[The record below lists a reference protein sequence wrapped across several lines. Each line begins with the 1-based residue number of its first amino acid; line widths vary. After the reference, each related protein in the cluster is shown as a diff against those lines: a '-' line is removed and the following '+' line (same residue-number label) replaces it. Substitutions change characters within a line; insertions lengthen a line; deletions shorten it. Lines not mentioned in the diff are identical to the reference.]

1 MAYLVGVLVIVV
13 GLAISIALHEIGHLV
28 PAKKFGVRV
37 TQYMIGFGPTLF
49 SRRRGETEYGVKAI
63 PLGGYIRMIGM
74 FPPPEPDEPRPEP
87 DEVTRRRP
95 KTTSVWS
102 SMANDARQAAAQEV
116 VPGEEHRAFYRL
128 SVPKK
133 LAIMFGGPFMNLILA
148 VVILAVVISGIGL
161 PGVSTT
167 VASVSECV
175 ITSSQ
180 ERAECGADDPAAPA
194 FAAGVQPGDVLVSLA
209 GEELDTWEEF
219 SDRIRTT
226 PAQPTELV
234 VERDGELH
242 TLSITPMVI
251 PREVYDADGNIQR
264 DAAGEPITED
274 VGFAGITSQT
284 ELQRQSPLEVP
295 VLVGDALVR
304 TGQVV
309 LTLPQR
315 MVDISKAAF
324 GSGERDPEGPVGV
337 VGVGRFA
344 GEIAAVDLEGYG
356 MVERVADLLGILAS
370 LNLALFVFNMIPLL
384 PLDGGHIAGALWE
397 GLRRTIARVRRR
409 PDPGPVDVAKAMPV
423 AYGVFLVV
431 AVMSVLLIYAD
442 IVKPITLSG

>member
-74 FPPPEPDEPRPEP
+74 FPPPEHDQPRPEP
-87 DEVTRRRP
+87 AEVTRRRP
-95 KTTSVWS
+95 KTTSIWS
-102 SMANDARQAAAQEV
+102 TMADDAREAASQEI

-133 LAIMFGGPFMNLILA
+133 LAVMFGGPFMNLILA

-161 PGVSTT
+161 PSASTT

-175 ITSSQ
+175 ITHG
-180 ERAECGADDPAAPA
+180 EDREECAAQDPAAPA
-194 FAAGVQPGDVLVSLA
+194 FAAGVEPGDVLVSFD
-209 GEELDTWEEF
+209 GQELDSWEEF
-219 SDRIRTT
+219 SAQIRET
-226 PAQPTELV
+226 PAEPTELV
-234 VERDGELH
+234 VERDGELQ
-242 TLSITPMVI
+242 TLSLTPMVT
-251 PREVYDADGNIQR
+251 PREVYDAEGEPVV
-264 DAAGEPITED
+264 DAAGDPVTED

-284 ELQRQSPLEVP
+284 QLQRRSPLEVP
-295 VLVGDALVR
+295 PLVGDALVR
-304 TGQVV
+304 TGQVI

-324 GSGERDPEGPVGV
+324 GTGERDPEGPVGV

-370 LNLALFVFNMIPLL
+370 LNLALFAFN
-384 PLDGGHIAGALWE
+384 
-397 GLRRTIARVRRR
+397 R
-409 PDPGPVDVAKAMPV
+409 
-423 AYGVFLVV
+423 
-431 AVMSVLLIYAD
+431 S
-442 IVKPITLSG
+442 

>member
-1 MAYLVGVLVIVV
+1 MAYLVGVLIIVV
-13 GLAISIALHEIGHLV
+13 GVAISIALHEIGHLV

-49 SRRRGETEYGVKAI
+49 SRKRGETEYGVKAI

-74 FPPPEPDEPRPEP
+74 FPPAKPNEAP
-87 DEVTRRRP
+87 RRRP
-95 KTTSVWS
+95 KTTSIWS
-102 SMANDARQAAAQEV
+102 TMADDAREAASQEI

-133 LAIMFGGPFMNLILA
+133 LAVMFGGPFMNLILA
-148 VVILAVVISGIGL
+148 VVILAIVISGIGL
-161 PGVSTT
+161 PSASTT

-175 ITSSQ
+175 ITHGEDRQ
-180 ERAECGADDPAAPA
+180 ECAAQDPAAPA
-194 FAAGVQPGDVLVSLA
+194 FAAGVEPGDVLVSFDGQELA
-209 GEELDTWEEF
+209 SWEEF
-219 SDRIRTT
+219 SAQIRET
-226 PAQPTELV
+226 PAEPTELV
-234 VERDGELH
+234 VERDGELQ
-242 TLSITPMVI
+242 TLSLTPMVT
-251 PREVYDADGNIQR
+251 PREVYDAEGEPVV
-264 DAAGEPITED
+264 DAAGDPVTEE

-284 ELQRQSPLEVP
+284 QLQRQSPLEVP
-295 VLVGDALVR
+295 ALVGDALVR
-304 TGQVV
+304 TGEVI

-324 GSGERDPEGPVGV
+324 GTGERDPEGPVGV

-370 LNLALFVFNMIPLL
+370 LNLALFAFNMIPLL

-397 GLRRTIARVRRR
+397 GLRRTVARVRRR
-409 PDPGPVDVAKAMPV
+409 PDPGPVDVAKAMPL
-423 AYGVFLVV
+423 AYAVFAVV

>member
-1 MAYLVGVLVIVV
+1 MAYLVGVLIIVV
-13 GLAISIALHEIGHLV
+13 GVAISIALHEIGHLV

-49 SRRRGETEYGVKAI
+49 SRKRGETEYGVKAI

-74 FPPPEPDEPRPEP
+74 FPPAKPDEPA
-87 DEVTRRRP
+87 RRRP
-95 KTTSVWS
+95 KTTSIWS
-102 SMANDARQAAAQEV
+102 TMADDAREAASQEI

-133 LAIMFGGPFMNLILA
+133 LAVMFGGPFMNLILA

-161 PGVSTT
+161 PSASTT

-175 ITSSQ
+175 ITHG
-180 ERAECGADDPAAPA
+180 EDREECAAQDPAAPA
-194 FAAGVQPGDVLVSLA
+194 FAAGVEPGDVLVSFD
-209 GEELDTWEEF
+209 GQELTSWEEF
-219 SDRIRTT
+219 SAQIRET
-226 PAQPTELV
+226 PAEPTELV
-234 VERDGELH
+234 VERDGELQ
-242 TLSITPMVI
+242 TLSLTPMVT
-251 PREVYDADGNIQR
+251 PREVYDAEGELVVDS
-264 DAAGEPITED
+264 AGDPVTED

-284 ELQRQSPLEVP
+284 QLQRQSPLEVP
-295 VLVGDALVR
+295 ALVGDALVR
-304 TGQVV
+304 TGQVI

-315 MVDISKAAF
+315 MVDISNAAF
-324 GSGERDPEGPVGV
+324 GTGERDPEGPVGV

-370 LNLALFVFNMIPLL
+370 LNLALFAFNMIPLL

-397 GLRRTIARVRRR
+397 GLRRTVARVRRR
-409 PDPGPVDVAKAMPV
+409 PDPGPVDVAKAMPL
-423 AYGVFLVV
+423 AYAVFAVV

>member
-1 MAYLVGVLVIVV
+1 MAYLVGVLVVVV
-13 GLAISIALHEIGHLV
+13 GVAVSIALHEIGHLV

-74 FPPPEPDEPRPEP
+74 FPSPGQDEN
-87 DEVTRRRP
+87 TRRRP
-95 KTTSVWS
+95 KTTSIWS
-102 SMANDARQAAAQEV
+102 AMANDAREAAAAEV

-133 LAIMFGGPFMNLILA
+133 LAVMFGGPFMNLILA
-148 VVILAVVISGIGL
+148 VVILAIVISGIGL
-161 PGVSTT
+161 PTVSTT
-167 VASVSECV
+167 VAGVSECV
-175 ITSSQ
+175 ISYGEDRQ
-180 ERAECGADDPAAPA
+180 ECLAEDPAAPA
-194 FAAGVQPGDVLVSLA
+194 LAAGVEPGDKLVSLA
-209 GEELDTWEEF
+209 GVELESWDEF
-219 SDRIRTT
+219 SAMIRQT
-226 PAQPTELV
+226 PSEPTALV
-234 VERDGELH
+234 VERDGELID
-242 TLSITPMVI
+242 LSITPMVV
-251 PREVYDADGNIQR
+251 PREVFDESGELVLK
-264 DAAGEPITED
+264 AAGEPVTEE
-274 VGFAGITSQT
+274 VGFAGITAATQ
-284 ELQRQSPLEVP
+284 LQRQSPAQVP
-295 VLVGDALVR
+295 QLVGDALVR

-309 LTLPQR
+309 ITLPQR

-356 MVERVADLLGILAS
+356 TVERVADLLGLLAS

-384 PLDGGHIAGALWE
+384 PLGGGHIAGALWE
-397 GLRRTIARVRRR
+397 GLRRQVARALRK
-409 PDPGPVDVAKAMPV
+409 PDPGPVDVAKAMPL